1 KINMIKPD
9 KKILT
14 SNKSG
19 VTGVCYDK
27 NRKKWVSQITFQGK
41 NINLGRF
48 IRFEDAVKARKNA
61 EEIYFK
67 PILKKYENRGGR
79 KNEK

>member
-1 KINMIKPD
+1 
-9 KKILT
+9 
-14 SNKSG
+14 
-19 VTGVCYDK
+19 
-27 NRKKWVSQITFQGK
+27 
-41 NINLGRF
+41 
-48 IRFEDAVKARKNA
+48 KNA

>member
-1 KINMIKPD
+1 
-9 KKILT
+9 
-14 SNKSG
+14 
-19 VTGVCYDK
+19 GVCYDK
-27 NRKKWVSQITFQGK
+27 NRKKWVRKNNFQGK

-67 PILKKYENRGGR
+67 PILKKYENRGCR

>member
-1 KINMIKPD
+1 
-9 KKILT
+9 
-14 SNKSG
+14 
-19 VTGVCYDK
+19 
-27 NRKKWVSQITFQGK
+27 
-41 NINLGRF
+41 
-48 IRFEDAVKARKNA
+48 RKNA

>member
-1 KINMIKPD
+1 
-9 KKILT
+9 
-14 SNKSG
+14 
-19 VTGVCYDK
+19 
-27 NRKKWVSQITFQGK
+27 
-41 NINLGRF
+41 
-48 IRFEDAVKARKNA
+48 ARKNA